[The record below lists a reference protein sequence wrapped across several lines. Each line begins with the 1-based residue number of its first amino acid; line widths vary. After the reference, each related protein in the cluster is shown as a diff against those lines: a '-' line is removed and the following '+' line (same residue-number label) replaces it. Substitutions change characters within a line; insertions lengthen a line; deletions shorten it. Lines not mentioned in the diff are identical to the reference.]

1 MKARGAK
8 HVATDQFNEWRQRCG
23 AGADPIGQRRHVE
36 IDALAGEA
44 LTLPVQRQVIAELAM
59 ENHREEAGTGPPS
72 GNRMERRRWLGDA
85 LASPAGELLPHGLD
99 HLPLTRD
106 DVERLGDVLA
116 QLGEL
121 AAAGWAG
128 TRRRDDHPLARQMR
142 R

>member
-59 ENHREEAGTGPPS
+59 ENHRQQAGTGPPS
-72 GNRMERRRWLGDA
+72 GNRMERRRWLGDG

-99 HLPLTRD
+99 HLPYVDGPL
-106 DVERLGDVLA
+106 
-116 QLGEL
+116 
-121 AAAGWAG
+121 
-128 TRRRDDHPLARQMR
+128 LARWCSDLIR
-142 R
+142 SLAFICPACCRART